1 MDLWYHVFWSNS
13 GVRHDNIPRMA
24 QIKQIW
30 YDWKE
35 RLVGDFKPLLA
46 GGLADLNGPSCTL
59 MDTH

>member
-1 MDLWYHVFWSNS
+1 
-13 GVRHDNIPRMA
+13 MA
-24 QIKQIW
+24 QIKLIW
-30 YDWKE
+30 HDWKE